1 MEDIKTLH
9 QLSLE
14 TDKNFVHSYIHVY
27 ESLLEPIRFTSTNV
41 LEIGINTGNSHR
53 MWRDYFPNANIYGLD
68 IENFCNGLI
77 GEERITAKFTNAYT
91 EECIKSLENIQF
103 DVIIDDGPHTL
114 ESQIFVVEN
123 YCDLLTENGI
133 LVIEDIPDINW
144 IPILSSRVPDELKIL
159 SYGID
164 RRWAPNS
171 SWYHDEIFFIIDKR
185 YVK

>member
-1 MEDIKTLH
+1 MEQIKTLH
-9 QLSLE
+9 HLSLE

-27 ESLLEPIRFTSTNV
+27 ESLLESIRFSSTNI

-68 IENFCNGLI
+68 IENFCDGMIN
-77 GEERITAKFTNAYT
+77 EERIITKLTNAYT
-91 EECIKSLENIQF
+91 KESIEDFGNIRF

-114 ESQIFVVEN
+114 DSQIFVVEN
-123 YCDLLTENGI
+123 YCNLLTDNGI
-133 LVIEDIPDINW
+133 LIIEDIPDINW
-144 IPILSSRVPDELKIL
+144 IQILSSHVPNELKIL

-164 RRWAPNS
+164 RRWVPNA
-171 SWYHDEIFFIIDKR
+171 SWYHDEILFVIDKR